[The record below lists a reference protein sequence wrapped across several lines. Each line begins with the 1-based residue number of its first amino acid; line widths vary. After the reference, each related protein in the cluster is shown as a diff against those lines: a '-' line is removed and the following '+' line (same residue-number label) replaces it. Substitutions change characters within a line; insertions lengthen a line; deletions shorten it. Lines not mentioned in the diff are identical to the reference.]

1 MLNTDPRTFTVT
13 LGKFARENEDA
24 VLTVVP
30 TEKSMGE
37 KVSPTSVVERDTT
50 PTWRL
55 VTTTLA
61 PER

>member
-13 LGKFARENEDA
+13 FGKFARENEDA

-30 TEKSMGE
+30 TEKSTGE

-55 VTTTLA
+55 VTTTSA